1 MSIFEEGAEDQQAQ
15 NETPASLYET
25 LVGEGKKFK
34 TPEDLAKAKIESDR
48 FIEQLKEEPKQ
59 LREDLNRLVEETRLL
74 KEIATRNNG
83 APLAQ
88 QEQKTPDSSSPEIDL
103 DARIR
108 ETLKRTAEEGKRLDN
123 INQVNDAMVQTY
135 GSLDKAKEVLKQK
148 AAELGVGAEF
158 LQDVAARSPK
168 AFFQTV
174 GITEVARAQQTS
186 SSSTVNTAA
195 MGNTGV
201 KTNTYK
207 WYQQL
212 RKDNP
217 SMYHSPKIQTQMMN
231 DALARGE
238 SFYQ

>member
-1 MSIFEEGAEDQQAQ
+1 MSIFEEGAEDQVAQ

-34 TPEDLAKAKIESDR
+34 TPEDLAKAKLESDR

-74 KEIATRNNG
+74 RELATRNNG
-83 APLAQ
+83 APLAK
-88 QEQKTPDSSSPEIDL
+88 QEQKTPDSPSPEIDL

-108 ETLKRTAEEGKRLDN
+108 ETLKRTAEESKRLEN
-123 INQVNDAMVQTY
+123 MNTVNDAMVQTY
-135 GSLDKAKEVLKQK
+135 GSLEKAKEVLKQK
-148 AAELGVGAEF
+148 ASELGVGAEF

-174 GITEVARAQQTS
+174 GIAEVARTLQTS

-195 MGNTGV
+195 MGNAGV

-231 DALARGE
+231 DAMKSGE

>member
-1 MSIFEEGAEDQQAQ
+1 MSIFEEGAEDQPAQ
-15 NETPASLYET
+15 NETPTSLYET

-34 TPEDLAKAKIESDR
+34 TVEDLAKAKLESDR

-74 KEIATRNNG
+74 KELATRNNG

-108 ETLKRTAEEGKRLDN
+108 ETLKRTAEEDRRQQN
-123 INQVNDAMVQTY
+123 INQVNEAMVQTY
-135 GSLDKAKEVLKQK
+135 GTLEKAKEVLKQK
-148 AAELGVGAEF
+148 ATELGVGAEF

-174 GITEVARAQQTS
+174 GITEVARAQMTS
-186 SSSTVNTAA
+186 ANSTVNTAA
-195 MGNTGV
+195 MGSTGV

-217 SMYHSPKIQTQMMN
+217 SMYNSPKIQNQMMK
-231 DALARGE
+231 DALNQGDA
-238 SFYQ
+238 FYQ

>member
-1 MSIFEEGAEDQQAQ
+1 MSIFEEGAEDRLAQ

-74 KEIATRNNG
+74 KELATRNNG

-88 QEQKTPDSSSPEIDL
+88 QEQKTTDSPSPEIDL

-108 ETLKRTAEEGKRLDN
+108 ETLKRTAEESKRLDN
-123 INQVNDAMVQTY
+123 INTVNDAMVQTY
-135 GSLDKAKEVLKQK
+135 GSLEKAKEVLKQK

-174 GITEVARAQQTS
+174 GITEVARALQTS
-186 SSSTVNTAA
+186 SSSTVNMAA
-195 MGNTGV
+195 LGNTGV

-231 DALARGE
+231 DAMKHGE